1 LIVNVQAE
9 KLVVIS
15 DLHLGNPFSKDNGR
29 ILRFLSWACDND
41 YDICI
46 NGDGLEI
53 AQVSFSRLAKDVP
66 DLLQLLRKITGRGR
80 TVYYVVGNHDIAM
93 ENFLDNWGG
102 FVVTPF
108 LNVQSGAKRIRI
120 EHGHLYDPFFV
131 KHPKM
136 YEFVTWFAGFFLMAL
151 PTVYKVWISFERFK
165 SKLKG
170 NNKSGIPGEPRD
182 FLLAAEEV
190 SRRGFDAVVFG
201 HTHHQGHLVIEGG
214 RDYFN
219 TGSWL
224 LEPRY
229 LEIVAGEGELKLFEG

>member
-1 LIVNVQAE
+1 MIVNVQAE
-9 KLVVIS
+9 RLVVIS

-53 AQVSFSRLAKDVP
+53 AQVSFHKLAKDVP
-66 DLLQLLRKITGRGR
+66 DLMQLLRKITGRGR
-80 TVYYVVGNHDIAM
+80 MIYYVVGNHDIAM

-108 LNVQSGAKRIRI
+108 LNVQSGEKRIRI

-131 KHPKM
+131 NHPKM
-136 YEFVTWFAGFFLMAL
+136 YEFVTWFAGFFLMVL
-151 PTVYKVWISFERFK
+151 PTVYKVWIAFERLK
-165 SKLKG
+165 SRLKG
-170 NNKSGIPGEPRD
+170 HHKSGIPGEPEA

-190 SRRGFDAVVFG
+190 SRRGFDTVVFG
-201 HTHHQGHLVIEGG
+201 HTHHQGHLKIEGG

-224 LEPRY
+224 LEPRF
-229 LEIVAGEGELKLFEG
+229 LEILSGEGELKIFEG

>member
-29 ILRFLSWACDND
+29 ILRFLTWACDND

-53 AQVSFSRLAKDVP
+53 AQVSFHKLAKDVP
-66 DLLQLLRKITGRGR
+66 DLMQLVRKITGRGR
-80 TVYYVVGNHDIAM
+80 TIYYVVGNHDIAM

-108 LNVQSGAKRIRI
+108 LNVQSGDKRIRI

-136 YEFVTWFAGFFLMAL
+136 YEIVTWIAGFFLMVL
-151 PTVYKVWISFERFK
+151 PTVYKIWIGFERLK
-165 SKLKG
+165 SRIKG
-170 NNKSGIPGEPRD
+170 HHKGGIPGEPKA
-182 FLLAAEEV
+182 FLHAAEEV
-190 SRRGFDAVVFG
+190 SRRGFDTVVFG
-201 HTHHQGHLVIEGG
+201 HTHHQGHLKIEGD

-224 LEPRY
+224 LEPRF
-229 LEIVAGEGELKLFEG
+229 LEILSGEGELKIFEG